1 MTAEQR
7 RWQTLRDQAQ
17 ACLGQ
22 DFAQRAVQRYRSRS
36 QLNRREYI
44 LIAVTTAFCFISV
57 AAGNWYLGDRIQRSN
72 LARWS
77 VVESQIN
84 ALRASI

>member
-1 MTAEQR
+1 M
-7 RWQTLRDQAQ
+7 RDQAQ
-17 ACLGQ
+17 AYLRQ

-57 AAGNWYLGDRIQRSN
+57 AAANWYLGDRIQRSN